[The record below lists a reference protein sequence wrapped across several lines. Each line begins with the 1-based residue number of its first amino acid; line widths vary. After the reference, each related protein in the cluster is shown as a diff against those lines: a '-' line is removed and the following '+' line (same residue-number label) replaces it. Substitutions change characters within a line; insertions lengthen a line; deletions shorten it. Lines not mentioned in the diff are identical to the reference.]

1 MFVEATMPET
11 RLPVLTGGTHAAH
24 RISRLAAGLV
34 PYLYVL
40 PALLC
45 ILIWVYRPLL
55 GTVQLSFYQWNL
67 IPTTPKVAVGWD
79 NYQNVLTLPEMGS
92 AARNTLL
99 YVGGMIP
106 FSIILPLA
114 IALFVSDIQGRARS
128 MYRVLVFAPVLVA
141 PVVVGIVWRWMLNP
155 TQGIAN
161 QTLNGLL
168 GTDPIRFLDSPDLAL
183 WTIVVITGWKQLGFS
198 VLLFS
203 ASLTNINRD
212 YIDAARLDGARRSR
226 VIRDIILPLLSPTIL
241 FILLLTVLFSAQW
254 TFSLINVLTQGGPLD
269 SSTNIYYL
277 LWQFGFRN
285 FNVGFSSAAAVILFL
300 TFGLIAFVGTRIM
313 DRFSFYDA

>member
-1 MFVEATMPET
+1 MSKP
-11 RLPVLTGGTHAAH
+11 RCRKRGSRCLTGGTHAAH

-45 ILIWVYRPLL
+45 ILIRVYRPLL

-106 FSIILPLA
+106 FSIMPLA

-141 PVVVGIVWRWMLNP
+141 PVVVGIVWRRMLEPHAGNRESDAQRVAGHRP
-155 TQGIAN
+155 HPLPRFPGPR
-161 QTLNGLL
+161 TLDHRRYHRLE
-168 GTDPIRFLDSPDLAL
+168 T
-183 WTIVVITGWKQLGFS
+183 
-198 VLLFS
+198 
-203 ASLTNINRD
+203 
-212 YIDAARLDGARRSR
+212 ARLQRPAVLREPHEHQPRLHRRRPPRRSAPFAGD
-226 VIRDIILPLLSPTIL
+226 RDIILPLLSPTDSL
-241 FILLLTVLFSAQW
+241 HPAADRAFLAQW
-254 TFSLINVLTQGGPLD
+254 TFSPINVLTQGGPLD

-277 LWQFGFRN
+277 LSG
-285 FNVGFSSAAAVILFL
+285 SSDSATSTSASARPQRSSSLL